1 MSNRWPAHPP
11 LVQRL
16 GRRAFLESLGRAS
29 AGVAAA
35 LGAHA
40 VGLDLGL
47 TGCSRGNQTN
57 SDEPAPRRPGRSL
70 EPPDFAPMFQP
81 GVRYRLNG
89 NNGSDLVIEVDEAGD
104 VNLATGRL
112 VGCDPFWV
120 VPGDGADADAPYT
133 VTVPPGRYPVDVS
146 FARQDRSDPRSTL
159 GTRLGSAARLTV
171 RDEPAERWELA
182 IRPGEDLADL
192 GPGGFFGIVVDT
204 GTAAFVDASALVPLR
219 HYVDRLGQEDMDVID
234 SDPISLASLN
244 GEAQNIVLDDATG
257 LNVVV
262 FGCGMGDG
270 TYPVWVGRNGSGDP
284 TCFIADLEILSHHT
298 SGPIGD

>member
-1 MSNRWPAHPP
+1 MSNRSPTHPP
-11 LVQRL
+11 LARRL
-16 GRRAFLESLGRAS
+16 GRRTFLESLGWAS

-35 LGAHA
+35 LGANA
-40 VGLDLGL
+40 VGLGLGL
-47 TGCSRGNQTN
+47 AGCSRGNQTN
-57 SDEPAPRRPGRSL
+57 SDEPAQRRAGRSL
-70 EPPDFAPMFQP
+70 EPPNFAPMFQP

-89 NNGSDLVIEVDEAGD
+89 NNGSELVVEVDEAGE

-120 VPGDGADADAPYT
+120 VPGDNANAPYT

-146 FARQDRSDPRSTL
+146 FARQDHPDPRSTL
-159 GTRLGSAARLTV
+159 GTRLGAAARLTV

-192 GPGGFFGIVVDT
+192 GPDEFYGIPVDT
-204 GTAAFVDASALVPLR
+204 GTAAFVDDSALVALR
-219 HYVDRLGQEDMDVID
+219 HYVEGLDQEDMDVIE

-244 GEAQNIVLDDATG
+244 GEAYNIVLDATTG
-257 LNVVV
+257 LNVAV

-284 TCFIADLEILSHHT
+284 TCFIADLEILSRHT
-298 SGPIGD
+298 SGPLGD